1 MTDIF
6 KCDKSKTCCSPK
18 TAIKEREAEIKRI
31 DSQKNVIYSNS
42 IDRNDTGSFING
54 IEGNY
59 YRPGPP
65 VGNLGPNHGGFA
77 LQQPVAQV
85 QYTQ

>member
-42 IDRNDTGSFING
+42 IDRNDSFING
-54 IEGNY
+54 LEGNY
-59 YRPGPP
+59 FRPGPP
-65 VGNLGPNHGGFA
+65 VGNLGPSGSIS
-77 LQQPVAQV
+77 LQQPVPQV
-85 QYTQ
+85 I